1 MSAEEFL
8 MKNPNQYL
16 GMTPVEFA
24 EAYHK
29 QEVEAITDEE
39 IDLEALISFGY
50 FVRKNPDNV
59 MRQNYLEWK
68 KTYKP
73 FKNKLLKQ

>member
-1 MSAEEFL
+1 MTAEEFL

-29 QEVEAITDEE
+29 HRVEGITDEDINKQFELKIE
-39 IDLEALISFGY
+39 ISSL
-50 FVRKNPDNV
+50 
-59 MRQNYLEWK
+59 NYEINGRRDGAKW
-68 KTYKP
+68 

>member
-1 MSAEEFL
+1 MTAEEFL

-24 EAYHK
+24 EAYLKH
-29 QEVEAITDEE
+29 EVEVITDDN
-39 IDLEALISFGY
+39 ILKGANQQDSFKEKLAWGDGA
-50 FVRKNPDNV
+50 K
-59 MRQNYLEWK
+59 W
-68 KTYKP
+68 

>member
-1 MSAEEFL
+1 MTPEEFL

-29 QEVEAITDEE
+29 HRVNAISDEE
-39 IDLEALISFGY
+39 IDNQFKYGFAHY
-50 FVRKNPDNV
+50 
-59 MRQNYLEWK
+59 
-68 KTYKP
+68 YKEGIKW
-73 FKNKLLKQ
+73 FKNKLLKP